1 MNTNN
6 IKHFVVV
13 GGGTSGW
20 MTAAAL
26 GRVVGTDNCKVTLI
40 ESDEIGTV
48 GVGEATI
55 PPIVEFNKLLGV
67 NADEMLRETQ
77 GTFKLGIEFINWG
90 RIGDAYMHPFGVFGR
105 TIKNV
110 SFWHYWKKAH
120 DLGLSPSLDAYSL
133 NWSAS
138 KSNKFLRGAN
148 VSNSPLANIPHAYHF
163 DATLY
168 ANFLRNFST
177 KLGVNRIEG
186 RVENVHQNPESGFIT
201 GVTLRG
207 GALIEGDFF
216 IDCTGFRGLLIEQTL
231 KTGYEDW
238 SSYLPCNSAQA
249 LPTQA
254 ITPKHPYTKSIAHSA
269 GWQWRIPLQHR
280 TGNGIVYSTDFT
292 SDEKARETLMK
303 NLPSAAIGEPN
314 QLRFLT
320 GKRKQAWNKNCLAI
334 GLASGFMEPLE
345 STSIHL
351 VQSAIMRFF
360 SLLPRKTNFKTEMD
374 RFNSSMDQEFRTV
387 RDFLILHYKA
397 TERDDSELWNYC
409 RNMPIPDTLQDKLDL
424 YKSGSWLE
432 RNKQELFGADSWLAV
447 LNGQHIK
454 AKSYS
459 PLVDSI
465 PNKKLERLLSDTR
478 VVIEQCATAMPN
490 HEDFI
495 KENCFSSTPIHGN

>member
-1 MNTNN
+1 
-6 IKHFVVV
+6 
-13 GGGTSGW
+13 
-20 MTAAAL
+20 
-26 GRVVGTDNCKVTLI
+26 
-40 ESDEIGTV
+40 
-48 GVGEATI
+48 
-55 PPIVEFNKLLGV
+55 
-67 NADEMLRETQ
+67 
-77 GTFKLGIEFINWG
+77 
-90 RIGDAYMHPFGVFGR
+90 
-105 TIKNV
+105 
-110 SFWHYWKKAH
+110 
-120 DLGLSPSLDAYSL
+120 
-133 NWSAS
+133 
-138 KSNKFLRGAN
+138 
-148 VSNSPLANIPHAYHF
+148 
-163 DATLY
+163 
-168 ANFLRNFST
+168 
-177 KLGVNRIEG
+177 
-186 RVENVHQNPESGFIT
+186 
-201 GVTLRG
+201 
-207 GALIEGDFF
+207 
-216 IDCTGFRGLLIEQTL
+216 
-231 KTGYEDW
+231 
-238 SSYLPCNSAQA
+238 
-249 LPTQA
+249 
-254 ITPKHPYTKSIAHSA
+254 
-269 GWQWRIPLQHR
+269 
-280 TGNGIVYSTDFT
+280 
-292 SDEKARETLMK
+292 
-303 NLPSAAIGEPN
+303 
-314 QLRFLT
+314 
-320 GKRKQAWNKNCLAI
+320 
-334 GLASGFMEPLE
+334 MEPLE